1 MREQDGTLRKAKG
14 DERDRLNQIYF
25 PQQGRKVKLSKIH
38 IFFGATLL
46 RRRAN
51 GKPCRKLRIKLIHST

>member
-25 PQQGRKVKLSKIH
+25 PQQGRKVKLSKIR
-38 IFFGATLL
+38 IFFGA
-46 RRRAN
+46 
-51 GKPCRKLRIKLIHST
+51 RISCYYVEGQMVNRVENYELN